1 MGKGKAKGKQEKRID
16 PSDGASYTFAEM
28 SEFYHGTYKK
38 AGIQSY
44 WDNCKEA
51 AAPKAKAK
59 AKEKAKAKAKA
70 KATDKKPKPQR
81 VIKVGAKFPD
91 VELHLGFPPDK
102 INMLERLKDKKVVIL
117 GLPGAFTP
125 C

>member
-1 MGKGKAKGKQEKRID
+1 MPPKGPKEEKRID
-16 PSDGASYTFAEM
+16 AVDGTSYTFKEM
-28 SEFYHGTYKK
+28 STYYKGTYNK
-38 AGIQSY
+38 AAIKAY
-44 WDNCKEA
+44 WDNCKEV

-59 AKEKAKAKAKA
+59 AKPKAKAKAK
-70 KATDKKPKPQR
+70 TPKPQK

-91 VELHLGFPPDK
+91 VELHLGFPPEK
-102 INMLERLKDKKVVIL
+102 INMTERLKGKKVIVL